1 MSAPFQRHCAS
12 STVGPIRRT
21 DVAYRHVARRLT
33 DDLSGIDWPR
43 RPGRGFFLFVRRR
56 CSHMGRG
63 WCLSHPG
70 KRRLSILPR
79 CTAGYDCGQSDAA
92 SWRRRNYGSVMG
104 AGCDARPA
112 LAQYPI
118 LASKLPLSED
128 GQGALET
135 IVIELSS
142 KQAREKCHQTL
153 VAGLRLIRP
162 EERVTAIAAAMQEV
176 EAREKRLYAALV
188 RQ

>member
-1 MSAPFQRHCAS
+1 
-12 STVGPIRRT
+12 
-21 DVAYRHVARRLT
+21 
-33 DDLSGIDWPR
+33 
-43 RPGRGFFLFVRRR
+43 
-56 CSHMGRG
+56 
-63 WCLSHPG
+63 
-70 KRRLSILPR
+70 
-79 CTAGYDCGQSDAA
+79 
-92 SWRRRNYGSVMG
+92 MG